1 MKALPSPSGR
11 YLAGSACREI
21 VDPDRAAHVA
31 TQDRGRRLF
40 VKAWYPAGPEAAGTC
55 RRERL
60 WEQVRDDAGT
70 PSIVK
75 LVLRPAMKVLTNT
88 YRDAPY
94 AADAGPPRVLI
105 YNHGL
110 ISFAS
115 ENSTLME
122 HLASRGYVV
131 LSLQHRDQL
140 AELKA
145 LQRTLGGNEKR
156 EQASLQRAIKSAAT
170 EERAALWKQYFRL
183 ASNTNRIVEARSL
196 DVEHVVAELAPLL
209 GMIPGVSRAAEAEL
223 IGILGLSI
231 GGAVAIEYAKRNRD
245 RTRRVVNMDGGIY
258 GALPDESVEAYCLM
272 LCSEENR
279 GLNDL
284 ALSAAN
290 GGTITN
296 VVIPGTKHLNFHDIA
311 AVFPKLKWLGALGSA
326 DPAAV
331 IHERNR
337 LVLDFLSQGA
347 RDEEAAPAARD
358 ERSAPPGVP

>member
-1 MKALPSPSGR
+1 MKALPSPAGR
-11 YLAGSACREI
+11 HLVGSVCREI
-21 VDPDRAAHVA
+21 VDLDRAAHVESE
-31 TQDRGRRLF
+31 DRGRRIF
-40 VKAWYPAGPEAAGTC
+40 VKAWYPADPEAAGTC

-60 WEQVRDDAGT
+60 WEQVRHDAGT
-70 PSIVK
+70 PGVVK
-75 LVLRPAMKVLTNT
+75 LVLRPAMKVPTNS

-145 LQRTLGGNEKR
+145 LQRTLGENEKR
-156 EQASLQRAIKSAAT
+156 EQASLERAIKSAAQ
-170 EERAALWKQYFRL
+170 EERSALWKQYFRL

-196 DVEHVVAELAPLL
+196 DAEHVVAELGALL
-209 GMIPGVSRAAEAEL
+209 AMIPAASRAAEAEL
-223 IGILGLSI
+223 IGMLGLSI
-231 GGAVAIEYAKRNRD
+231 GGAVAIEYAKRNHGRA
-245 RTRRVVNMDGGIY
+245 RSVVNMDGGIY
-258 GALPDESVEAYCLM
+258 GTLPDEPVEAHCLM

-290 GGTITN
+290 GGAITN

-311 AVFPKLKWLGALGSA
+311 AIYPKLKWLGALGSA

-337 LVLDFLSQGA
+337 VVSDFLSA
-347 RDEEAAPAARD
+347 SR
-358 ERSAPPGVP
+358 